1 METVC
6 EYTSDAP
13 YMTISTDER
22 KMINRLLKFAEQ
34 RPNEVSVLAY
44 PEKND
49 GCLYIRCPKDYLKI
63 APKTRRN
70 MSDEER
76 TRRGEM
82 LRNARE
88 KRRKITGS

>member
-22 KMINRLLKFAEQ
+22 KMINKLLKFAEQ
-34 RPNEVSVLAY
+34 RPDEVSVLAY

-49 GCLYIRCPKDYLKI
+49 GCLYVRCPKDYLKI
-63 APKTRRN
+63 APKTHRN
-70 MSDEER
+70 ISDEER
-76 TRRGEM
+76 IRRGEM
-82 LRNARE
+82 LRNAR
-88 KRRKITGS
+88 KKQHKITGS